1 MKYGMW
7 MMMMMI
13 PILPNNKVTLEA
25 DIGLLNTSLSAL
37 CLAGWL

>member
-1 MKYGMW
+1 MMMVM

-13 PILPNNKVTLEA
+13 PILPSNKVTLEA

-37 CLAGWL
+37 FLAGRI